1 MYRICKAIIAAY
13 IDTIR
18 MLFFRIYLRGEDM
31 ISEKTIRYSRFYSEE
46 STAEIESEESFNFWL
61 LRVCRD
67 EKRNDPIIDAV
78 EIDHRGE

>member
-1 MYRICKAIIAAY
+1 
-13 IDTIR
+13 